1 MMRATR
7 KAARKYSRSRT
18 YQRPTEWFEYCAW
31 DDAWRSHIMDQLAE
45 ISEGNELSF
54 AAGAQILLIGFQ
66 IGYDG

>member
-1 MMRATR
+1 
-7 KAARKYSRSRT
+7 
-18 YQRPTEWFEYCAW
+18 
-31 DDAWRSHIMDQLAE
+31 MDQLAE